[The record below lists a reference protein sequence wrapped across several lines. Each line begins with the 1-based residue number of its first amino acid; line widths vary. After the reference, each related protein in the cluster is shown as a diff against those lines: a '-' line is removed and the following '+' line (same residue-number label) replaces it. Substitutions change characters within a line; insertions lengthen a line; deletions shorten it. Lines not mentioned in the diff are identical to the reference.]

1 MPAGQRLFL
10 CLNKLLFS
18 ESSSLLSVQVRPEV
32 DLAWSFCDWSF
43 IWHIINKRKREIIRK
58 SHPLDIDWIDFKLYR
73 FWKVR
78 RQYLVEHFHPRFFTF
93 FWFSIRIV
101 RKAFMMF
108 SFRFYF
114 AACSTLPPLL
124 SRWLLSWWFSSTI
137 HEKSWVTML
146 VYFFFV
152 SNREYMFEVAHKNNL
167 LNVFRVYFRDIRTT
181 STGTSL
187 MFLSSTLNI

>member
-18 ESSSLLSVQVRPEV
+18 ESSSLFSVQERPEV

-58 SHPLDIDWIDFKLYR
+58 SHPLDIDWIDFNKLYR

-78 RQYLVEHFHPRFFTF
+78 RQYLVEHFHPRFLTF

-101 RKAFMMF
+101 RMAFMIF

-124 SRWLLSWWFSSTI
+124 SRWLLSWWFSSSI

-146 VYFFFV
+146 VYFFFLYPIGNIC
-152 SNREYMFEVAHKNNL
+152 SKSPIKAICWTYSEYIFE
-167 LNVFRVYFRDIRTT
+167 T
-181 STGTSL
+181 SEQRQL
-187 MFLSSTLNI
+187 APP